1 MQNCDAEH
9 VANPNCDMKKF
20 EISFNSRAEPIKKAY
35 FGNKVSVK
43 KPSNSGVNDAES
55 RRRNEQLESR
65 QVLLGDYFVHFIRS
79 YLTLQGVHV

>member
-9 VANPNCDMKKF
+9 VVNPNCDMKKF

-43 KPSNSGVNDAES
+43 NPPRPAYSDAES
-55 RRRNEQLESR
+55 RRRNQQLENR
-65 QVLLGDYFVHFIRS
+65 QVLYKRAK
-79 YLTLQGVHV
+79 

>member
-9 VANPNCDMKKF
+9 VVNPNCDMKKF

-43 KPSNSGVNDAES
+43 NPPHPGINDAQS
-55 RRRNEQLESR
+55 RWRNEQLEAR
-65 QVLLGDYFVHFIRS
+65 QVR
-79 YLTLQGVHV
+79 